1 MSKVGAGRG
10 NGTPPRRTT
19 VIKLQLLIPNNL
31 DFLQFALEPLSTV
44 MDFLK
49 YSERDTSSTLHLL
62 YDPFSFNYWDE
73 GGGGRTGAGWGDRVT
88 NCPITMTILCES
100 SAPAPAPHSHSHF
113 YKSNLSINT
122 RLRTEDGG
130 GYSVQSALSAAPR
143 GLLQM
148 IREGY
153 YLDQRRV
160 EAGRL
165 GTGQESIAILTS
177 IPPSLWK
184 F

>member
-1 MSKVGAGRG
+1 M
-10 NGTPPRRTT
+10 
-19 VIKLQLLIPNNL
+19 
-31 DFLQFALEPLSTV
+31 
-44 MDFLK
+44 
-49 YSERDTSSTLHLL
+49 
-62 YDPFSFNYWDE
+62 
-73 GGGGRTGAGWGDRVT
+73 T

-100 SAPAPAPHSHSHF
+100 SPPAPAPHSHSHF

-130 GYSVQSALSAAPR
+130 GYTGYSALSAAPR

-165 GTGQESIAILTS
+165 GTGQDSIAILTS
-177 IPPSLWK
+177 MLPLLQK

>member
-1 MSKVGAGRG
+1 MGVTGHHHYYHKVTITNPQQFRFFTICFGASVNG
-10 NGTPPRRTT
+10 NGFLEILRTG
-19 VIKLQLLIPNNL
+19 
-31 DFLQFALEPLSTV
+31 
-44 MDFLK
+44 
-49 YSERDTSSTLHLL
+49 HLL
-62 YDPFSFNYWDE
+62 HPPPLIRILSPLITGTR
-73 GGGGRTGAGWGDRVT
+73 GGEGRTGGWGDRVT

-100 SAPAPAPHSHSHF
+100 STPAPAPHSHSHF

-165 GTGQESIAILTS
+165 GTGQESISILTLILS
-177 IPPSLWK
+177 LLWK
-184 F
+184 FSKLSPFI